1 VRTAHH
7 GRDAVTQHRR
17 DGQLPGRGPL
27 HGIRILDLGTVLAGP
42 YAGQLLASLG
52 ADVIKVETTKGDEFR
67 ARGYMIGR
75 GQRGLSVD
83 LRDPRRFDDR
93 VVVVTGATS
102 GLGRACAVRLA
113 EEGAAVVV
121 AGRRAGLCDEV
132 AAEVAE
138 LGAKALP
145 VPTDVTDPAAINH
158 LIERTVATFG
168 RLDGAVNNAGVSPVP
183 ASAAEY
189 PDDAWDETYD
199 PNVRALFR
207 CMRAELGQMVPA
219 GRGAIVNAARAGQRR
234 RPRPHADRDDRP
246 APRLTRARS
255 PAAGGGRRT
264 VNLTPRFH
272 SLA

>member
-1 VRTAHH
+1 
-7 GRDAVTQHRR
+7 
-17 DGQLPGRGPL
+17 
-27 HGIRILDLGTVLAGP
+27 
-42 YAGQLLASLG
+42 
-52 ADVIKVETTKGDEFR
+52 
-67 ARGYMIGR
+67 
-75 GQRGLSVD
+75 
-83 LRDPRRFDDR
+83 
-93 VVVVTGATS
+93 
-102 GLGRACAVRLA
+102 
-113 EEGAAVVV
+113 
-121 AGRRAGLCDEV
+121 
-132 AAEVAE
+132 
-138 LGAKALP
+138 
-145 VPTDVTDPAAINH
+145 

-183 ASAAEY
+183 ASAAAAEY

-199 PNVRALFR
+199 LAGRALLR

-234 RPRPHADRDDRP
+234 RPRPHADPDDRP